1 MSDARLAYQEA
12 AVRGARPVRLTILL
26 YEQVIQDVSRA
37 SEAITRRDFETL
49 AREISHA
56 TGVIGYL
63 QATLNREAS
72 AIVVR
77 NLASFYAM
85 LREQLMEAQ
94 VRCSREI
101 LANLRQQMLEV
112 REAWLKVEEDTSDEV
127 A

>member
-1 MSDARLAYQEA
+1 MRDPRLAYQEA

-26 YEQVIQDVSRA
+26 YEQIIQDISRA
-37 SEAITRRDFETL
+37 SDAIGREDFEAL
-49 AREISHA
+49 AREVGHA

-63 QATLNREAS
+63 QATLNRDAS
-72 AIVVR
+72 ASIVR

-101 LANLRQQMLEV
+101 LDDLRQQVLEV
-112 REAWLKVEEDTSDEV
+112 REAWLKVEEDTSDDV

>member
-1 MSDARLAYQEA
+1 MSDARLAYQEV

-26 YEQVIQDVSRA
+26 YEQVIQDISRA
-37 SEAITRRDFETL
+37 AEAIKRKDFENL
-49 AREISHA
+49 AHEVSHA

-63 QATLNREAS
+63 QATLNREAGAS
-72 AIVVR
+72 VVR

-94 VRCSREI
+94 VRHSHEI
-101 LANLRQQMLEV
+101 LAGLKQQMLEV
-112 REAWLKVEEDTSDEV
+112 REAWLKVEEDTNGDV